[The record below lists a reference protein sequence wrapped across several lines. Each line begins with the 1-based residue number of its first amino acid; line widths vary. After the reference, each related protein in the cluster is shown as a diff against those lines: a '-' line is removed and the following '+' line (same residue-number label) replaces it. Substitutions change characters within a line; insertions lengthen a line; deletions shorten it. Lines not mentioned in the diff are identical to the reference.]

1 MATDA
6 KTQERRA
13 FLSLACGMLI
23 FPTVDALAKY
33 LGRSMSVPQ
42 VLWARYV
49 FQVVTLLPVVLF
61 LVPWKSWAIV
71 DYRRQIPQT
80 LALLCAAGLYF
91 LALRTISLAAAA
103 MLFFLSPV
111 YVVLLAAIILKERPS
126 ARQLYAVGL
135 GVVGAL
141 FILQPGYQNGI
152 QIGSMFALCAGVA
165 NAVYLILVRRSRVV
179 APPLMTAVTT
189 GAIASVILS
198 LFVPLVW
205 QTPTAAQW
213 PLLVLIGLTGSA
225 AQFCVI
231 FAFQNGP
238 APKLA
243 PLAFLELLS
252 AMAISAAVFEE
263 APTIVQMVGAAIV
276 LTSVG
281 LTTIK

>member
-1 MATDA
+1 MTTDA

-33 LGRSMSVPQ
+33 LGRSMPVPQ
-42 VLWARYV
+42 VLWARYL
-49 FQVVTLLPVVLF
+49 FQVVTLLPVVIC
-61 LVPWKSWAIV
+61 LVPWKSWATV
-71 DYRRQIPQT
+71 DYRRQVPQT

-111 YVVLLAAIILKERPS
+111 YVILLARIILKERPS
-126 ARQLYAVGL
+126 TRQLYAVGL
-135 GVVGAL
+135 GMLGAL

-152 QIGSMFALCAGVA
+152 RIGSVLALCAGFA
-165 NAVYLILVRRSRVV
+165 NAVYLILVRRSRLA
-179 APPLMTAVTT
+179 APPLITAVTT

-198 LFVPLVW
+198 LFVPFVW
-205 QTPTAAQW
+205 QTPTATQW
-213 PLLVLIGLTGSA
+213 PLLVLIGFAGSA

-243 PLAFLELLS
+243 PMAFLELLS
-252 AMAISAAVFEE
+252 AMVISATVFEE
-263 APTIVQMVGAAIV
+263 TPSVAQMAGAAIV
-276 LTSVG
+276 LASVG
-281 LTTIK
+281 LTINN